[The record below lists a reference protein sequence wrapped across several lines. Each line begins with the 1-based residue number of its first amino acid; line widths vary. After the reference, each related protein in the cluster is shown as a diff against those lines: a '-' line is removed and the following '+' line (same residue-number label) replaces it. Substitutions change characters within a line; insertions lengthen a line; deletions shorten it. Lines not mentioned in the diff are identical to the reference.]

1 MELVRSLLNTLAAN
15 TEIANLYGNSTTH
28 AHQVEVVAL

>member
-15 TEIANLYGNSTTH
+15 TEIANLYGNSTH
-28 AHQVEVVAL
+28 AHQVEVVAP